1 MTRVAARLLSLSQH
15 SPPAGDTLC
24 VPLPMSA
31 ENADKRAEKTRE
43 GSTPADA
50 DADAV
55 EMTYSEIADTC
66 SYLFRYDFGAFWMA
80 RPMAWQSPLTQVLFF
95 KKNA

>member
-1 MTRVAARLLSLSQH
+1 MSARTRLLLDDKS
-15 SPPAGDTLC
+15 AG
-24 VPLPMSA
+24 
-31 ENADKRAEKTRE
+31 NADESAGNARE

-50 DADAV
+50 DADAA
-55 EMTYSEIADTC
+55 EITYSEIADTC

-95 KKNA
+95 